1 MPERTSQ
8 PEADEAL
15 RRIRLDRTVRE
26 GLRLIADTLTH
37 HQPNGLMDATHRLH
51 LARTTAKATH
61 PNDATA
67 AAEYER
73 QLLLRMPWTDGR
85 QVTRGE
91 YALWLHKTSWGA

>member
-1 MPERTSQ
+1 MGHRTHPTQ
-8 PEADEAL
+8 QDEAL
-15 RRIRLDRTVRE
+15 RQARLDRTVRE

-61 PNDATA
+61 PDNATA

-91 YALWLHKTSWGA
+91 YALWLHKKSWSA